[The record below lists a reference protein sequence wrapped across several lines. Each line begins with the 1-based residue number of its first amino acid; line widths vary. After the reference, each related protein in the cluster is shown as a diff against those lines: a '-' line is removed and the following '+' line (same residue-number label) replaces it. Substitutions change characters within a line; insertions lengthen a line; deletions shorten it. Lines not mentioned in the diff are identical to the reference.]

1 MIKHAFAVALLS
13 GATLLFMPAA
23 AMEQPNL
30 NSNEDAVTQAEN
42 IGQHWF
48 NRMASALR
56 ELNFQATLV
65 RSQGQRMQP
74 LQWSHGVLEDG
85 LEVELLQHLNGADV
99 RILRLGNQTSYYFQ
113 PSDRSYFV
121 QTDITPGLLPRAFYQ
136 SFSHINDHYQVVAVE
151 GHRIVGRMAQYLR
164 LVSRDNYRYHYDL
177 WVDSET
183 GMLLRLQMLTP
194 QREVLEELQLTSIDL
209 PAASPI
215 ALQAL
220 EGVQRPPRLYH
231 HQQQEPLQFGLYPQW
246 LPSGFSHQAQ
256 HHRRLSNTGLAT
268 DYFLFSDGLT
278 EVSIYVTDGD
288 SQRLPGLALEGVD
301 SLFNTQ
307 TNGYAITVVGK
318 LPVAT
323 LQRIGENMALV
334 QPD

>member
-1 MIKHAFAVALLS
+1 MVSWCF
-13 GATLLFMPAA
+13 
-23 AMEQPNL
+23 
-30 NSNEDAVTQAEN
+30 
-42 IGQHWF
+42 
-48 NRMASALR
+48 R
-56 ELNFQATLV
+56 
-65 RSQGQRMQP
+65 
-74 LQWSHGVLEDG
+74 DG

-121 QTDITPGLLPRAFYQ
+121 QTDITRDCCLELL
-136 SFSHINDHYQVVAVE
+136 SIFSHINDHYQVVAVE

-220 EGVQRPPRLYH
+220 EGVQRPP
-231 HQQQEPLQFGLYPQW
+231 
-246 LPSGFSHQAQ
+246 
-256 HHRRLSNTGLAT
+256 
-268 DYFLFSDGLT
+268 DYITTNNKSPYNSA
-278 EVSIYVTDGD
+278 SIH
-288 SQRLPGLALEGVD
+288 
-301 SLFNTQ
+301 
-307 TNGYAITVVGK
+307 NGYLVALAIKLNIIVVF
-318 LPVAT
+318 PT
-323 LQRIGENMALV
+323 
-334 QPD
+334 PD